1 MIPAQGFPANMNVR
15 SGQSS
20 EIHVLVDIWLRSVR
34 ATHGFLSEQDIAAL
48 EPVVR
53 EQVLPKLEV
62 WVLCDEEHTPIGF
75 MALNGNSL
83 EGLFVDPSHIGAG
96 GGRLL
101 LEHARRLK
109 GALLVDV
116 NEQNPAALR
125 FYLAN
130 GFEVIGRSETDSG
143 GRPFPLL
150 HLREAGRPSS

>member
-1 MIPAQGFPANMNVR
+1 VNIRSALSPDIPA
-15 SGQSS
+15 
-20 EIHVLVDIWLRSVR
+20 LVEIWLRSVR

-48 EPVVR
+48 EPLVR

-62 WVLCDEEHTPIGF
+62 WVLETEAPIGF

-83 EGLFVDPSHIGAG
+83 EALFIDPAHIGAG

-109 GALLVDV
+109 GALSVDV

-130 GFEVIGRSETDSG
+130 GFEVVGRSETDSG

-150 HLREAGRPSS
+150 HLREAGRSSS

>member
-1 MIPAQGFPANMNVR
+1 MNIR
-15 SGQSS
+15 SRRDG
-20 EIHVLVDIWLRSVR
+20 EISTLVEIWLRSVR

-48 EPVVR
+48 EPLVR
-53 EQVLPKLEV
+53 ERVLPKLEV
-62 WVLCDEEHTPIGF
+62 WVLCDDADTPVGF

-83 EGLFVDPSHIGAG
+83 EGLFIDPAHIGAG

-101 LEHARRLK
+101 LAHARRLK
-109 GALLVDV
+109 GPLSVDV

-130 GFEVIGRSETDSG
+130 GFEITGRSETDSG

-150 HLREAGRPSS
+150 HLREAGAIAS

>member
-1 MIPAQGFPANMNVR
+1 MNIRSRQSGEIP
-15 SGQSS
+15 
-20 EIHVLVDIWLRSVR
+20 VLVEIWLRSVR

-48 EPVVR
+48 EPLVR

-62 WVLCDEEHTPIGF
+62 WVLETDAPIGF
-75 MALNGNSL
+75 MALKGNSV
-83 EGLFVDPSHIGAG
+83 EGLFIDPAHIGAG

-109 GALLVDV
+109 GPLLVDV

-150 HLREAGRPSS
+150 HLREAGRSSS

>member
-1 MIPAQGFPANMNVR
+1 MNIRSRQPGEIP
-15 SGQSS
+15 
-20 EIHVLVDIWLRSVR
+20 VLVEIWLRSVR

-48 EPVVR
+48 EPLVR

-62 WVLCDEEHTPIGF
+62 WVLETDAPIGF
-75 MALNGNSL
+75 MALKDNSV
-83 EGLFVDPSHIGAG
+83 EGLFIDPAHIGAG

-109 GALLVDV
+109 GPLLVDV

-150 HLREAGRPSS
+150 HLREAGRSSS

>member
-1 MIPAQGFPANMNVR
+1 MNIR
-15 SGQSS
+15 SGQCS
-20 EIHVLVDIWLRSVR
+20 EIPVLVEIWLRSVR
-34 ATHGFLSEQDIAAL
+34 ATHGFLSERDIAAL
-48 EPVVR
+48 EPLVR

-62 WVLCDEEHTPIGF
+62 WVLCDETDAPIGF
-75 MALNGNSL
+75 MALNGNSV
-83 EGLFVDPSHIGAG
+83 EGLFIDPPHIGAG

-109 GALLVDV
+109 GALSVDV

-143 GRPFPLL
+143 GRPFPIL
-150 HLREAGRPSS
+150 HLREAGQSSS

>member
-1 MIPAQGFPANMNVR
+1 MNIRSRQGGEIPA
-15 SGQSS
+15 
-20 EIHVLVDIWLRSVR
+20 LVEIWLRSVR
-34 ATHGFLSEQDIAAL
+34 ATHGFLSEQDIASL
-48 EPVVR
+48 EPLVR

-62 WVLCDEEHTPIGF
+62 WVLCDESDKPVGF
-75 MALNGNSL
+75 MALAGNSL
-83 EGLFVDPSHIGAG
+83 EGLFIDPSHIGAG
-96 GGRLL
+96 GGRLM

-130 GFEVIGRSETDSG
+130 GFEVAGRSDTDSG

-150 HLREAGRPSS
+150 HLREAARPAS

>member
-1 MIPAQGFPANMNVR
+1 VNIRSALSPDFPT
-15 SGQSS
+15 
-20 EIHVLVDIWLRSVR
+20 LVEIWLRSVR

-48 EPVVR
+48 EPLVR

-62 WVLCDEEHTPIGF
+62 WVLETEAPIGF

-83 EGLFVDPSHIGAG
+83 EALFIDPAYIGAG

-109 GALLVDV
+109 GALSVDV

-150 HLREAGRPSS
+150 HLREAGRSSS

>member
-1 MIPAQGFPANMNVR
+1 VNIRSALSPDIPA
-15 SGQSS
+15 
-20 EIHVLVDIWLRSVR
+20 LVEIWLRSVR

-48 EPVVR
+48 EPLVR

-62 WVLCDEEHTPIGF
+62 WVLESEAPIGF

-83 EGLFVDPSHIGAG
+83 EALFIDPAHIGAG

-109 GALLVDV
+109 GALSVDV

-130 GFEVIGRSETDSG
+130 GFEVVGRSETDSG

-150 HLREAGRPSS
+150 HLREAGRSSS